1 MKHVTYAEKTLLV
14 GDEMADVMMEWSA
27 ALASDGAAEALVVA
41 AISGDG
47 DDVLATFQ
55 IGAGSPVM
63 VETSSTTLPE
73 PDNAGVVDR
82 LRTLLERRATPRPIL
97 TEAPRSDPDDML
109 E

>member
-1 MKHVTYAEKTLLV
+1 MTYAEKTLLV

-27 ALASDGAAEALVVA
+27 ALASDG
-41 AISGDG
+41 

-55 IGAGSPVM
+55 IGVGSPVM

-73 PDNAGVVDR
+73 PDNSEVVDR
-82 LRTLLERRATPRPIL
+82 LRALLERRATPRSIV
-97 TEAPRSDPDDML
+97 TEAPRSDPDDLL